1 MRFFTIWTTLRLWD
15 NLESE
20 KLRLWE
26 LYNLKN
32 FETFWKFTSWDAWRH
47 SASLKFSKK
56 NQTQCDTDAAVNMLN
71 VMFFFPCQKKH
82 FKKPLEM
89 KGYWN
94 GPYQPAGL
102 KQPWRFTLFQ
112 RPALLWPHQHSPPW
126 NANFNTHKAQNC
138 EWYHK
143 IIFIVRSNLIN
154 PNVLFWKPFYMQ
166 TL

>member
-1 MRFFTIWTTLRLWD
+1 MWCFFSRA
-15 NLESE
+15 
-20 KLRLWE
+20 K
-26 LYNLKN
+26 
-32 FETFWKFTSWDAWRH
+32 
-47 SASLKFSKK
+47 
-56 NQTQCDTDAAVNMLN
+56 
-71 VMFFFPCQKKH
+71 KKH

-94 GPYQPAGL
+94 CPYQPASL

-112 RPALLWPHQHSPPW
+112 RPALLWPHQHLPPW

-166 TL
+166 TLLSVLYSESHIMSLLLCFVLKAILHVDGGCLCSAEGLKVIHGVLHLRVRSFKMSSFS